1 MLRRTARR
9 GSVAGQSFWGCAR
22 YPACRGVVGIAQSEE
37 PSEEATAAMQ
47 PGAGASAQAEYNRR
61 LIAQRTRIR
70 RAWPVVVGAS
80 LVLMFG
86 AYLLV
91 NSYQAGPGWA
101 GLAAIVVGAIAV
113 LGFLQ
118 LPSTT
123 SAWRVGAQGERR
135 TASYLVG
142 LEQAGF
148 VVLHDRRVPGYGG
161 NLDHVAIG
169 PSGVWAI
176 ETKSLSARV
185 EIEGD
190 RLMVAGRRQE
200 RIVDQAFKEAT
211 AVQIALRDVL
221 DKLGM
226 TVTPVLCM
234 HRSRLPW
241 FNKTVRGV
249 QLVSGSGLVRLLKEG
264 EQRLSPEQVQVVARV
279 ASRLLLA
286 AKG

>member
-1 MLRRTARR
+1 
-9 GSVAGQSFWGCAR
+9 
-22 YPACRGVVGIAQSEE
+22 
-37 PSEEATAAMQ
+37 MQ
-47 PGAGASAQAEYNRR
+47 PVAGASAQAEFDRR
-61 LIAQRTRIR
+61 RGADRARIR
-70 RAWPVVVGAS
+70 RAWPVIVGAA
-80 LVLMFG
+80 LVFMYGSFLF
-86 AYLLV
+86 V
-91 NSYQAGPGWA
+91 SSYQLGPGWA

-113 LGFLQ
+113 LSFLQ

-123 SAWRVGAQGERR
+123 LAWRVGAQGERR

-176 ETKSLSARV
+176 ETKNLAGQV

-190 RLMVAGRRQE
+190 RLTVAGRRQDK
-200 RIVDQAFKEAT
+200 IVDQVYREAT
-211 AVQIALRDVL
+211 AIQIALREVL
-221 DKLGM
+221 ETVGV

-234 HRSRLPW
+234 HRSKLPW
-241 FNKTVRGV
+241 FNKTVREV
-249 QLVSGSGLVRLLKEG
+249 RLVSGSGLVHLLKDG
-264 EQRLSPEQVQVVARV
+264 RQRLSPEQVQVVARD
-279 ASRLLLA
+279 ASRLLPA